1 VAVPQADMEEIL
13 PAARLLSRA
22 TAVTP
27 SDYDRA
33 KTLFLAGLH
42 DAGMQAQVGAAL
54 PHTHLNTA
62 PFVICHMQAQACAA
76 LPHTRLDTALFV
88 ICHKHAQTQMILVVC
103 CIHVLTET
111 CLWFATCTVRQMLS
125 CELPHTCS
133 NRHSHLGDIS
143 NTCSVTHDMQTEL
156 TLLPQALTIN

>member
-1 VAVPQADMEEIL
+1 MEEIL

-54 PHTHLNTA
+54 PHTHSSTA
-62 PFVICHMQAQACAA
+62 PFVICHMQARDSAA
-76 LPHTRLDTALFV
+76 LLHTHSGTASFV
-88 ICHKHAQTQMILVVC
+88 ICHMHAQRQMILVLC
-103 CIHVLTET
+103 CIYVLT
-111 CLWFATCTVRQMLS
+111 
-125 CELPHTCS
+125 
-133 NRHSHLGDIS
+133 
-143 NTCSVTHDMQTEL
+143 QTPL
-156 TLLPQALTIN
+156 

>member
-42 DAGMQAQVGAAL
+42 DAGMQAQVSAALPCTHSNTAPVEICHMQAQVGAAL
-54 PHTHLNTA
+54 LHIHSDTA
-62 PFVICHMQAQACAA
+62 PFVICHM
-76 LPHTRLDTALFV
+76 
-88 ICHKHAQTQMILVVC
+88 HAQTQLIFVLC
-103 CIHVLTET
+103 HIHVLTET
-111 CLWFATCTVRQMLS
+111 FLWSATYTVRQTLS

-133 NRHSHLGDIS
+133 DPDLCVICHI
-143 NTCSVTHDMQTEL
+143 
-156 TLLPQALTIN
+156 QA